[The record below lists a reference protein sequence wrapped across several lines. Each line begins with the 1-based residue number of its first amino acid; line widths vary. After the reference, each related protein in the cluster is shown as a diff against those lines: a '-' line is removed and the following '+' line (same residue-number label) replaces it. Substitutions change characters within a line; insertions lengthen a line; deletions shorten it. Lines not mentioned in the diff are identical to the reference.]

1 MSRLDERVTSSAGDD
16 LEGVSLPPT
25 LSTREVAELLNQSV
39 STVER
44 YAADGLFPT
53 LVRRGTGAP
62 WRIITARLL
71 IEHLGYSRDQVAAI
85 VRFPLQGHRTSS
97 DSALSVADVAR
108 RAR

>member
-1 MSRLDERVTSSAGDD
+1 MSRVDRRVTSSADHD
-16 LEGVSLPPT
+16 LDCDSLPPT

-71 IEHLGYSRDQVAAI
+71 TDHLGYSRDQVAAI
-85 VRFPLQGHRTSS
+85 VRFPIRDRSPAS
-97 DSALSVADVAR
+97 NSPISIADTKEAAR
-108 RAR
+108 